1 MIAKIKTRAD
11 FGGIVNY
18 ANDQKNK
25 KKSATLLAYEGICAI
40 NNKTIA
46 DSFQIQAS
54 MRPKVKSPVKHVSL
68 AFSPQD
74 TIRFPNDEK
83 GNALMVEIAK
93 KWMEQMGIRNTQYII
108 TRHHDTDHPHCHI
121 VFNRIDNDGNLI
133 SDSNERIRNAKV
145 CRALTKEYKLYF
157 ATKNSKARNKSRL
170 RPHQLRKYNLRSSTL
185 DALEASSSWHD
196 FFHMLKEKG
205 IDVRFKR
212 AENSEKIRGISF
224 YMDEFSIAG
233 SKLDSDLSIN
243 RLCATLGNV
252 ATELIVQP
260 HQAIVPSA
268 GGGTSN
274 EQGWGM
280 IRTRITKETNL
291 FIKHQNVEDN
301 ERRCSSCKSRKF
313 ASKYQ

>member
-83 GNALMVEIAK
+83 GNALMMEIAK

-108 TRHHDTDHPHCHI
+108 ARHHETEHPHCHI

-157 ATKNSKARNKSRL
+157 APKNSKARNKSRL
-170 RPHQLRKYNLRSSTL
+170 RTHQLRKYNLRSSTL
-185 DALEASSSWHD
+185 DALAASRSWHD
-196 FFHMLKEKG
+196 FVHMLKEKG
-205 IDVRFKR
+205 IDVRFNH
-212 AENSEKIRGISF
+212 AENSDKIRGISF
-224 YMDEFSIAG
+224 CMDEFSIAG
-233 SKLDSDLSIN
+233 SKLDSDLSFN

-260 HQAIVPSA
+260 HQAIVSSA

-274 EQGWGM
+274 EQGW
-280 IRTRITKETNL
+280 RDDKN
-291 FIKHQNVEDN
+291 KDN
-301 ERRCSSCKSRKF
+301 QRNEPFYKTSKRRR
-313 ASKYQ
+313 

>member
-25 KKSATLLAYEGICAI
+25 KKSATLLAHEGVCTIS
-40 NNKTIA
+40 NKAIA
-46 DSFQIQAS
+46 DFFQIQAS

-83 GNALMVEIAK
+83 GNTLMVEIAK

-108 TRHHDTDHPHCHI
+108 TRHHDTEHPHCHI

-157 ATKNSKARNKSRL
+157 APKNSKARNKSRL
-170 RPHQLRKYNLRSSTL
+170 RPHQLRKYNLRSAAL
-185 DALEASSSWHD
+185 DALAVSRSWND
-196 FFHMLKEKG
+196 FLGILKGQG
-205 IDVRFKR
+205 IDMRFNH
-212 AENSEKIRGISF
+212 AENSDKIRGISF
-224 YMDEFSIAG
+224 CQDEYSMAG
-233 SKLDSDLSIN
+233 SKLDCDLSFN
-243 RLCATLGNV
+243 SLCATLGNV
-252 ATELIVQP
+252 VAELIIQP
-260 HQAIVPSA
+260 HQAITPSG
-268 GGGTSN
+268 GGGTNN
-274 EQGWGM
+274 EQGW
-280 IRTRITKETNL
+280 RDDKNKDSQR
-291 FIKHQNVEDN
+291 N
-301 ERRCSSCKSRKF
+301 EPFYKPSKRRR
-313 ASKYQ
+313 

>member
-74 TIRFPNDEK
+74 TIRFPDDEK

-93 KWMEQMGIRNTQYII
+93 KWMEQMEIHNTQYII
-108 TRHHDTDHPHCHI
+108 ARHHDTEHPHCHI

-157 ATKNSKARNKSRL
+157 APKNSKARNKSRL

-185 DALEASSSWHD
+185 DALAASRSWHD
-196 FFHMLKEKG
+196 FFRMLKEKG
-205 IDVRFKR
+205 IDVRFNR
-212 AENSEKIRGISF
+212 AENSDNIRGISF
-224 YMDEFSIAG
+224 CMDEFSIAG
-233 SKLDSDLSIN
+233 SKLDSDLSFN

-252 ATELIVQP
+252 AKELIVQP
-260 HQAIVPSA
+260 HQAFVPSA
-268 GGGTSN
+268 GGGISN
-274 EQGWGM
+274 EQGW
-280 IRTRITKETNL
+280 RDDKS
-291 FIKHQNVEDN
+291 KDN
-301 ERRCSSCKSRKF
+301 QRNEPFYKTSKRRR
-313 ASKYQ
+313 

>member
-25 KKSATLLAYEGICAI
+25 KKSATLLAYEGVCAI

-108 TRHHDTDHPHCHI
+108 ARHHDTEHPHCHI

-157 ATKNSKARNKSRL
+157 APKNSKARNKSRL
-170 RPHQLRKYNLRSSTL
+170 RPYQLHKYNLRSSTL
-185 DALEASSSWHD
+185 DALAASGSWHD
-196 FFHMLKEKG
+196 FFRMLKEKG
-205 IDVRFKR
+205 IDVRFNR
-212 AENSEKIRGISF
+212 AENSDNIRGISF
-224 YMDEFSIAG
+224 CMDEFSIAG
-233 SKLDSDLSIN
+233 SKLDSDLSFN
-243 RLCATLGNV
+243 RLCVTLGNV
-252 ATELIVQP
+252 AKELMVQP
-260 HQAIVPSA
+260 HQTIVPSA

-274 EQGWGM
+274 EQGW
-280 IRTRITKETNL
+280 RDDKDKDKQR
-291 FIKHQNVEDN
+291 N
-301 ERRCSSCKSRKF
+301 EPFYKPSKRRR
-313 ASKYQ
+313 

>member
-1 MIAKIKTRAD
+1 M
-11 FGGIVNY
+11 
-18 ANDQKNK
+18 
-25 KKSATLLAYEGICAI
+25 
-40 NNKTIA
+40 
-46 DSFQIQAS
+46 
-54 MRPKVKSPVKHVSL
+54 M
-68 AFSPQD
+68 
-74 TIRFPNDEK
+74 
-83 GNALMVEIAK
+83 EIAK

-108 TRHHDTDHPHCHI
+108 ARHHETEHPHCHI

-157 ATKNSKARNKSRL
+157 APKNSKARNKSRL
-170 RPHQLRKYNLRSSTL
+170 RTHQLRKYNLRSSTL
-185 DALEASSSWHD
+185 DALAASRSWHD

-205 IDVRFKR
+205 IDVRFNH
-212 AENSEKIRGISF
+212 AENSDKIRGISF
-224 YMDEFSIAG
+224 CMDEFSIAG
-233 SKLDSDLSIN
+233 SKLDSDLSFN

-260 HQAIVPSA
+260 HQAIVSSA

-274 EQGWGM
+274 EQGW
-280 IRTRITKETNL
+280 RDDKNKDNQRNEP
-291 FIKHQNVEDN
+291 FIKPQNVEDN

>member
-25 KKSATLLAYEGICAI
+25 KKSATLLAYEGVCAI

-74 TIRFPNDEK
+74 SIHFPNDEK

-108 TRHHDTDHPHCHI
+108 ARHHDTEHPHCHI

-157 ATKNSKARNKSRL
+157 APKNSKARNKSRL
-170 RPHQLRKYNLRSSTL
+170 RPYQLHKYNLRSSTL
-185 DALEASSSWHD
+185 DALAASGSWHD
-196 FFHMLKEKG
+196 FFRMLKEKG
-205 IDVRFKR
+205 IDVRFNR
-212 AENSEKIRGISF
+212 AENSDNIRGISF
-224 YMDEFSIAG
+224 CMDEFSIAG
-233 SKLDSDLSIN
+233 SKLDSDLSFN
-243 RLCATLGNV
+243 RLCVTLGNV
-252 ATELIVQP
+252 AKELMVQP
-260 HQAIVPSA
+260 HQTIVPSA

-274 EQGWGM
+274 EQGW
-280 IRTRITKETNL
+280 RDDKDKDKQR
-291 FIKHQNVEDN
+291 N
-301 ERRCSSCKSRKF
+301 EPFYKPSKRRR
-313 ASKYQ
+313 

>member
-46 DSFQIQAS
+46 DSFQLQAS

-74 TIRFPNDEK
+74 
-83 GNALMVEIAK
+83 
-93 KWMEQMGIRNTQYII
+93 RNTQYII
-108 TRHHDTDHPHCHI
+108 TRHHDTEHPHCHI

-185 DALEASSSWHD
+185 DALAASRSWHD

-205 IDVRFKR
+205 IDVRFNR
-212 AENSEKIRGISF
+212 AENSDKIRGISF

>member
-25 KKSATLLAYEGICAI
+25 KKCAILLAHEGVCAI
-40 NNKTIA
+40 SNKTIA

-54 MRPKVKSPVKHVSL
+54 MRPKVKNPVKHVSL
-68 AFSPQD
+68 AFSSQD
-74 TIRFPNDEK
+74 INRFPDNEEGDK
-83 GNALMVEIAK
+83 LMVEIAK

-108 TRHHDTDHPHCHI
+108 ARHHDTKHPHCHL

-133 SDSNERIRNAKV
+133 SDSNERIRNTKV
-145 CRALTKEYKLYF
+145 CRTLTKQYGLYF
-157 ATKNSKARNKSRL
+157 APKNSKARNKSRL

-185 DALEASSSWHD
+185 DALAASRSWHD
-196 FFHMLKEKG
+196 FFRMLKEKG
-205 IDVRFKR
+205 IDVRFNR
-212 AENSEKIRGISF
+212 AENSDNIRGISF
-224 YMDEFSIAG
+224 CMDAFSIAG
-233 SKLDSDLSIN
+233 SKLDSDLSFN

-260 HQAIVPSA
+260 HQTIVPSA

-274 EQGWGM
+274 EQGW
-280 IRTRITKETNL
+280 RDDKDKDKQR
-291 FIKHQNVEDN
+291 N
-301 ERRCSSCKSRKF
+301 EPFYKPSKRRR
-313 ASKYQ
+313 

>member
-25 KKSATLLAYEGICAI
+25 KKSATLLAYEGVCAI

-74 TIRFPNDEK
+74 TIHFPDDEK

-108 TRHHDTDHPHCHI
+108 ARHHDTEHPHCHI

-157 ATKNSKARNKSRL
+157 APKNSKARNKSRL

-185 DALEASSSWHD
+185 DALAASRSWHD
-196 FFHMLKEKG
+196 FFRMLKEKG
-205 IDVRFKR
+205 IDVRFNR
-212 AENSEKIRGISF
+212 AENSDNICGISF
-224 YMDEFSIAG
+224 CMDEFSIAG
-233 SKLDSDLSIN
+233 SKLDSDLSFN

-252 ATELIVQP
+252 AKELIVQP
-260 HQAIVPSA
+260 HQTIVPSA

-274 EQGWGM
+274 EQGW
-280 IRTRITKETNL
+280 RDDKDKDKQR
-291 FIKHQNVEDN
+291 N
-301 ERRCSSCKSRKF
+301 EPFYKPSKRRR
-313 ASKYQ
+313 

>member
-25 KKSATLLAYEGICAI
+25 KKSATLLEHEGICAI

-74 TIRFPNDEK
+74 TIHFPNDEK

-93 KWMEQMGIRNTQYII
+93 KWMDQMGIRNTQYII
-108 TRHHDTDHPHCHI
+108 ARHHDTKHPHCHI
-121 VFNRIDNDGNLI
+121 VFNRIDNNGNLI

-157 ATKNSKARNKSRL
+157 APKNSKARNKSRL

-185 DALEASSSWHD
+185 DALAASRSWHN
-196 FFHMLKEKG
+196 FFRMLKEKG
-205 IDVRFKR
+205 IDVRFNR
-212 AENSEKIRGISF
+212 AENSDNIRSISF
-224 YMDEFSIAG
+224 CMDEFSIAG
-233 SKLDSDLSIN
+233 SKLDSDLSFN
-243 RLCATLGNV
+243 RLCTTLGNV

-260 HQAIVPSA
+260 HQAIVTSA

-274 EQGWGM
+274 EQG
-280 IRTRITKETNL
+280 
-291 FIKHQNVEDN
+291 
-301 ERRCSSCKSRKF
+301 
-313 ASKYQ
+313 

>member
-83 GNALMVEIAK
+83 GNALMMEIAK

-108 TRHHDTDHPHCHI
+108 ARHHETEHPHCHI

-157 ATKNSKARNKSRL
+157 APKNSKARNKSRL
-170 RPHQLRKYNLRSSTL
+170 RTHQLRKYNLRSSTL
-185 DALEASSSWHD
+185 DALAASRSWHD

-205 IDVRFKR
+205 IDVRFNH
-212 AENSEKIRGISF
+212 AENSDKIRGISF
-224 YMDEFSIAG
+224 VWMNLA
-233 SKLDSDLSIN
+233 LQVLN
-243 RLCATLGNV
+243 
-252 ATELIVQP
+252 LIQ
-260 HQAIVPSA
+260 I
-268 GGGTSN
+268 
-274 EQGWGM
+274 
-280 IRTRITKETNL
+280 
-291 FIKHQNVEDN
+291 
-301 ERRCSSCKSRKF
+301 
-313 ASKYQ
+313 

>member
-74 TIRFPNDEK
+74 TVRFPNDEK
-83 GNALMVEIAK
+83 GSALMVEIAK

-108 TRHHDTDHPHCHI
+108 TRHHDTEHPHCHI

-157 ATKNSKARNKSRL
+157 APKNSKARNKSRL

-185 DALEASSSWHD
+185 DALAASRSWHD
-196 FFHMLKEKG
+196 FSRMLKEKG
-205 IDVRFKR
+205 IDVRFNR
-212 AENSEKIRGISF
+212 AENSDNIRGVSF
-224 YMDEFSIAG
+224 CMDEFSIAG
-233 SKLDSDLSIN
+233 SKLDSDLSFN
-243 RLCATLGNV
+243 RLYATLGNV

-260 HQAIVPSA
+260 HQAIVPGA

-274 EQGWGM
+274 EQGW
-280 IRTRITKETNL
+280 RDDKS
-291 FIKHQNVEDN
+291 KDN
-301 ERRCSSCKSRKF
+301 QRNEPFYKTSKRRR
-313 ASKYQ
+313 

>member
-1 MIAKIKTRAD
+1 
-11 FGGIVNY
+11 
-18 ANDQKNK
+18 
-25 KKSATLLAYEGICAI
+25 LAYEGICAI

-83 GNALMVEIAK
+83 GNALMMEIAK

-108 TRHHDTDHPHCHI
+108 ARHHETEHPHCHI

-157 ATKNSKARNKSRL
+157 APKNSKARNKSRL
-170 RPHQLRKYNLRSSTL
+170 RTHQLRKYNLRSSTL
-185 DALEASSSWHD
+185 DALAASRSWHD

-205 IDVRFKR
+205 IDVRFNR
-212 AENSEKIRGISF
+212 AENSDNIRGISF
-224 YMDEFSIAG
+224 CMDEFSIAG
-233 SKLDSDLSIN
+233 SKLDSDLSFN

-252 ATELIVQP
+252 AKELIVQP
-260 HQAIVPSA
+260 HQAFVPSA

-274 EQGWGM
+274 EQGW
-280 IRTRITKETNL
+280 RDDKS
-291 FIKHQNVEDN
+291 KDN
-301 ERRCSSCKSRKF
+301 QRNEPFYKTSKRRR
-313 ASKYQ
+313 

>member
-74 TIRFPNDEK
+74 TVRFPNDEK

-108 TRHHDTDHPHCHI
+108 TRHHDTEHPHCHI

-157 ATKNSKARNKSRL
+157 APKNSKARNKSRL

-185 DALEASSSWHD
+185 DALAASRSWHD
-196 FFHMLKEKG
+196 FFRMLKEKG
-205 IDVRFKR
+205 IDVRFNR
-212 AENSEKIRGISF
+212 AENSDNIRGISF
-224 YMDEFSIAG
+224 CMDEFSIAG
-233 SKLDSDLSIN
+233 SKLDSDLSFN

-252 ATELIVQP
+252 AKELMVRP
-260 HQAIVPSA
+260 HQAFVPSA

-274 EQGWGM
+274 EQGW
-280 IRTRITKETNL
+280 RDDKS
-291 FIKHQNVEDN
+291 KDN
-301 ERRCSSCKSRKF
+301 QRNEPFYKTSKRRR
-313 ASKYQ
+313 

>member
-74 TIRFPNDEK
+74 TICFPYDEK

-108 TRHHDTDHPHCHI
+108 TRHHDTEHPHCHI

-145 CRALTKEYKLYF
+145 CCALTKEYKLYF
-157 ATKNSKARNKSRL
+157 APKNSKARNKSRL

-185 DALEASSSWHD
+185 DTLAASRSWHD
-196 FFHMLKEKG
+196 FFRMLKEKG
-205 IDVRFKR
+205 IDVRFNR
-212 AENSEKIRGISF
+212 AENSDNIRGISF
-224 YMDEFSIAG
+224 CMDEFSIAG
-233 SKLDSDLSIN
+233 SKLDSDLSFN

-260 HQAIVPSA
+260 HQTIVPSA

-274 EQGWGM
+274 EQGW
-280 IRTRITKETNL
+280 RDDKDKDKQR
-291 FIKHQNVEDN
+291 N
-301 ERRCSSCKSRKF
+301 EPFYKPSKRRR
-313 ASKYQ
+313 

>member
-25 KKSATLLAYEGICAI
+25 KKSATLLTYEGICAI

-83 GNALMVEIAK
+83 GNTLMMEIAK

-108 TRHHDTDHPHCHI
+108 ARHHDTEHPHCHI

-157 ATKNSKARNKSRL
+157 APKNSKARNKSRL
-170 RPHQLRKYNLRSSTL
+170 RTHQLRKYNLRSSTL
-185 DALEASSSWHD
+185 DALAASRSWHD
-196 FFHMLKEKG
+196 FFYMLKEKG
-205 IDVRFKR
+205 IDVRFNH
-212 AENSEKIRGISF
+212 AENSDKIRGISF
-224 YMDEFSIAG
+224 CMDEFSIAG
-233 SKLDSDLSIN
+233 SKLDPDLSFN

-260 HQAIVPSA
+260 HQAIVSSA

-274 EQGWGM
+274 EQGW
-280 IRTRITKETNL
+280 RDDKN
-291 FIKHQNVEDN
+291 KDN
-301 ERRCSSCKSRKF
+301 QRNEPFYKTSKRRR
-313 ASKYQ
+313 

>member
-1 MIAKIKTRAD
+1 
-11 FGGIVNY
+11 
-18 ANDQKNK
+18 
-25 KKSATLLAYEGICAI
+25 
-40 NNKTIA
+40 
-46 DSFQIQAS
+46 

-93 KWMEQMGIRNTQYII
+93 KWMEQMGIRNAQYII
-108 TRHHDTDHPHCHI
+108 ARHHDTEHPHCHI

-185 DALEASSSWHD
+185 DALVASRSWHD

-205 IDVRFKR
+205 IDVRFNR
-212 AENSEKIRGISF
+212 AENSDKIRGISF
-224 YMDEFSIAG
+224 CMDEFSIAG
-233 SKLDSDLSIN
+233 SKLDS
-243 RLCATLGNV
+243 
-252 ATELIVQP
+252 LIL
-260 HQAIVPSA
+260 I
-268 GGGTSN
+268 
-274 EQGWGM
+274 
-280 IRTRITKETNL
+280 
-291 FIKHQNVEDN
+291 
-301 ERRCSSCKSRKF
+301 
-313 ASKYQ
+313 

>member
-83 GNALMVEIAK
+83 GNALMMEIAK

-108 TRHHDTDHPHCHI
+108 ARHHETEHPHCHI

-157 ATKNSKARNKSRL
+157 APKNSKARNKSRL
-170 RPHQLRKYNLRSSTL
+170 RTHQLRKYNLRSSTL
-185 DALEASSSWHD
+185 DALAVSRSWHD
-196 FFHMLKEKG
+196 FLHMLKEKG
-205 IDVRFKR
+205 IDVRFNR
-212 AENSEKIRGISF
+212 AENSDKIRGISF
-224 YMDEFSIAG
+224 CMDEFSIAG
-233 SKLDSDLSIN
+233 SKLDSDLSFN

-260 HQAIVPSA
+260 HQAIVSSA

-274 EQGWGM
+274 EQGW
-280 IRTRITKETNL
+280 RDDKN
-291 FIKHQNVEDN
+291 KDN
-301 ERRCSSCKSRKF
+301 QRNEPFYKTSKRRR
-313 ASKYQ
+313 

>member
-1 MIAKIKTRAD
+1 MIAKIKTRVD

-18 ANDQKNK
+18 ANDQKSK
-25 KKSATLLAYEGICAI
+25 KKCATLLAHEGVCAI
-40 NNKTIA
+40 SNKLIA
-46 DSFQIQAS
+46 DSFYLQAS

-68 AFSPQD
+68 AFSLQD
-74 TIRFPNDEK
+74 ISRFPDNEEGD
-83 GNALMVEIAK
+83 ALMVEIAK

-108 TRHHDTDHPHCHI
+108 TRHHDTEHPHCHI

-157 ATKNSKARNKSRL
+157 APKNSKARNKSRL

-185 DALEASSSWHD
+185 DVLAASRSWHD

-205 IDVRFKR
+205 IDVRFNH
-212 AENSEKIRGISF
+212 AENSDNIRGISF
-224 YMDEFSIAG
+224 CMDEFSIAG
-233 SKLDSDLSIN
+233 SKLDSDLSFN

-268 GGGTSN
+268 GGGTNN
-274 EQGWGM
+274 EQGW
-280 IRTRITKETNL
+280 RDDKS
-291 FIKHQNVEDN
+291 KDN
-301 ERRCSSCKSRKF
+301 QRNEPFYKTSKRRR
-313 ASKYQ
+313 

>member
-1 MIAKIKTRAD
+1 MIAKIKTRTD

-25 KKSATLLAYEGICAI
+25 KKSATLLAHEGVCTIS
-40 NNKTIA
+40 NKAIA
-46 DSFQIQAS
+46 DFFQIQAS

-68 AFSPQD
+68 AFSSQD
-74 TIRFPNDEK
+74 ISRFPDNEEGD
-83 GNALMVEIAK
+83 ALMVEIAK

-108 TRHHDTDHPHCHI
+108 ARHHDTKHPHCHL

-157 ATKNSKARNKSRL
+157 APKNSKARNKSRL

-185 DALEASSSWHD
+185 DALAASRSWHD
-196 FFHMLKEKG
+196 FFRMLKEKE
-205 IDVRFKR
+205 IDVRFNH
-212 AENSEKIRGISF
+212 AENSDKIRGISF
-224 YMDEFSIAG
+224 CMDEFSIAG
-233 SKLDSDLSIN
+233 SKLDSDLSFN

-260 HQAIVPSA
+260 HQAIVSSA

-274 EQGWGM
+274 EQGW
-280 IRTRITKETNL
+280 RDDKN
-291 FIKHQNVEDN
+291 KDN
-301 ERRCSSCKSRKF
+301 QRNEPFYKTSKRRR
-313 ASKYQ
+313 